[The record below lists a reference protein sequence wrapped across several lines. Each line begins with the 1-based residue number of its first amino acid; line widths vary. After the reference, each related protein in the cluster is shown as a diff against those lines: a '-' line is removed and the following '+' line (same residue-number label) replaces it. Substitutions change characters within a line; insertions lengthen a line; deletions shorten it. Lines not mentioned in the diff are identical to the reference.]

1 MKTKHTP
8 GPWTIK
14 QDTKPLAIYSVGPD
28 GIEEESVFKTP
39 LGHVFRSHIRGH
51 EGQQL
56 ANAKLIAAAPDL
68 LEAAIWAVKALEK
81 LNSGDDGYQA
91 MIELEQAIKRA
102 TE

>member
-8 GPWTIK
+8 GPWHVDGFNLTAVIH
-14 QDTKPLAIYSVGPD
+14 QIGHTRWETLCDCSTKGKD
-28 GIEEESVFKTP
+28 IEERK
-39 LGHVFRSHIRGH
+39 
-51 EGQQL
+51 

-68 LEAAIWAVKALEK
+68 LEAAIHAVKALEK